1 MPDRVYKPISGLT
14 VAEIEAAVARNDP
27 DELLIAVLSAAL
39 HSEDRGFALDLCI
52 NLAKSMNILMC
63 AATRFLVWLISHV
76 ST

>member
-52 NLAKSMNILMC
+52 NLAK
-63 AATRFLVWLISHV
+63 A
-76 ST
+76 